1 MYEKMAR
8 DLSGNEE
15 FMRIALIAVPPYG
28 RGNVRENS
36 PCKLGRLDKSKEW
49 FVTTPAVALLADG
62 KVTAA
67 WEEKAPDFDEIL
79 QKFTQK
85 EEKQEKSRFLN
96 Q

>member
-1 MYEKMAR
+1 
-8 DLSGNEE
+8 
-15 FMRIALIAVPPYG
+15 
-28 RGNVRENS
+28 
-36 PCKLGRLDKSKEW
+36 
-49 FVTTPAVALLADG
+49 LADG